1 MASEVAS
8 MNPEL
13 QACDYRLTRAFTHSA
28 PNIHSASGAEGRRF
42 ESCSGHYK
50 IAGQCGFSLWVRV
63 FREALL

>member
-8 MNPEL
+8 TNPEL

-28 PNIHSASGAEGRRF
+28 PSILSASGAEGRRF

-50 IAGQCGFSLWVRV
+50 TAGQYGFSLWSWM
-63 FREALL
+63 FQEALL